1 MVQLL
6 KFSST
11 TNWFSP
17 LQKQDM
23 ITVGQKISKKDR
35 KMKGRDNTMIGV
47 NETGM

>member
-11 TNWFSP
+11 TNWFYP

-23 ITVGQKISKKDR
+23 ITVGQKIKKKRQKNERTRQQDDR
-35 KMKGRDNTMIGV
+35 S
-47 NETGM
+47 